1 MGPIRLRP
9 TLALWVQLASMWES
23 RPAGSW
29 RGAYLHPPPVRHAA
43 RLPALTWGQVAL
55 LALASALVPTSCSA
69 GQDARSLCSRF
80 LSRGRLASTCLLEF
94 QVSRLPWPNEDTA
107 KSLPQPPSRPGGDFD
122 ELLGQ
127 EPVIRGRSMTITVKL
142 LAKLGLLPLLAILSV
157 GSVSAQ
163 TDIGKTVLEKLTA
176 RVARLES
183 ACAKDIKKYCK
194 TVTPGEGRMIYCMQA
209 HENKISVKCAF
220 ERGETST
227 GVQITADA
235 LKEAV
240 IACKAEISG
249 VCGKTLPG
257 QGRIAACLLS
267 NKSTASA
274 GCVEA
279 IQKIESMATQ

>member
-1 MGPIRLRP
+1 MRIPQNASLSLHRGP
-9 TLALWVQLASMWES
+9 
-23 RPAGSW
+23 
-29 RGAYLHPPPVRHAA
+29 AA
-43 RLPALTWGQVAL
+43 T
-55 LALASALVPTSCSA
+55 SA
-69 GQDARSLCSRF
+69 
-80 LSRGRLASTCLLEF
+80 
-94 QVSRLPWPNEDTA
+94 
-107 KSLPQPPSRPGGDFD
+107 K
-122 ELLGQ
+122 LLGQ
-127 EPVIRGRSMTITVKL
+127 EPVIRGRSMKITVKL
-142 LAKLGLLPLLAILSV
+142 PAKLGLLSLLVILFA

-176 RVARLES
+176 KVAKLES
-183 ACAKDIKKYCK
+183 ACARDIKKYCK

-209 HENKISVKCAF
+209 HEDKISIKCAF
-220 ERGETST
+220 ELGEASTS
-227 GVQITADA
+227 VQTTADA
-235 LKEAV
+235 LKDAV